1 MDKLIRT
8 KGKLLPKE
16 KGESMSYQKLVKPAG
31 SSAKNIRGIYEAW
44 RKAKKYVMRLE
55 AKELRLYLSNDN
67 TLTPDRKLAR
77 TFAYGFDDTLTKEGY
92 WTNRLGVVFKS
103 EPL

>member
-1 MDKLIRT
+1 MNKVIRT
-8 KGKLLPKE
+8 KGKLPTKE
-16 KGESMSYQKLVKPAG
+16 KGEAMPYQKLVKPVG

-44 RKAKKYVMRLE
+44 RKARKFVMRLE

-67 TLTPDRKLAR
+67 TLIPDRKLAR
-77 TFAYGFDDTLTKEGY
+77 TFAYGFDDIQAKENY
-92 WTNRLGVVFKS
+92 WTNRIGVTFKA